1 MNFQIQKKKKLSTMK
16 IKNILLSIAST
27 AIVGACHN
35 GQQPTADNDSID
47 TLTCLEEEMIV
58 DTTPMPM
65 FLYYHNPDNMQVVFW
80 ISLAKPD
87 EPDANWDLQQR
98 TRRIASQYTKL
109 LLPNGKFANVKFI
122 GEQTKDPDGGDLEV
136 FALHHDYA
144 PSAGLNYAFENKK
157 EAKAIKYGGTMLV
170 LVTDEYLESH
180 KMLAVKDLS
189 SRQKT
194 MPKTVVKK
202 LEEQYGMKSLRSAV
216 TSEFEGGYSFGSV
229 QFKPN
234 GGKVLALDVLA
245 CGDSVYSIEKW
256 GHYDNAEGPTWNVD
270 DGGEYLPSHIL
281 AAFEGPNGID
291 LCYIHGAPEST
302 VTGWMTLCNGQFEDF
317 EVGQF
322 YNWIDEPMPFW
333 KKDMA
338 KLQKILEKHDPMF
351 KNIKMT
357 KWTYVWIDNDDV
369 REIWLH
375 SDNDEYGAIF
385 GLKGEPQLL
394 CTEYG
399 NHKAILYQGAVSVCG
414 SCGSGCF
421 SMELTT
427 LKDSRKGDRLEL
439 MRNTAP
445 DNSISSE
452 EYRLNGKLIDKSE
465 GEKFIHQATK
475 QEHYLKSPNWNTFD
489 N

>member
-1 MNFQIQKKKKLSTMK
+1 MK
-16 IKNILLSIAST
+16 IKNILLAIATT
-27 AIVGACHN
+27 AVVAACHN
-35 GQQPTADNDSID
+35 GQQPAAGTDD
-47 TLTCLEEEMIV
+47 TLLADDTPEEVV

-87 EPDANWDLQQR
+87 EPNANWDLQQR

-109 LLPNGKFANVKFI
+109 LLPNGKFADVKFI
-122 GEQTKDPDGGDLEV
+122 GEQTKNPDGGDLEV

-157 EAKAIKYGGTMLV
+157 DAKAIKYGGTMLV

-189 SRQKT
+189 SRQKK
-194 MPKTVVKK
+194 MPTTVVKK
-202 LEEQYGMKSLRSAV
+202 LEEQYGMKALRSIV
-216 TSEFEGGYSFGSV
+216 TSEFDGGYNFGSV
-229 QFKPN
+229 QFKPK

-245 CGDSVYSIEKW
+245 CGDSVYSIEEW

-270 DGGEYLPSHIL
+270 DCGEYLPSHIL

-302 VTGWMTLCNGQFEDF
+302 VTGWMTLRNGQLEDF

-338 KLQKILEKHDPMF
+338 KLQKILEKHDPVF
-351 KNIKMT
+351 KSVKMA
-357 KWTYVWIDNDDV
+357 KWCHVYIDNDDEP
-369 REIWLH
+369 EIWLH

-394 CTEYG
+394 CTESR
-399 NHKAILYQGAVSVCG
+399 NDKVILYHGTISVCG
-414 SCGSGCF
+414 SCGNGCF

-439 MRNTAP
+439 KRNTAP
-445 DNSISSE
+445 DNSIISE
-452 EYRLNGKLIDKSE
+452 EYRLNGKIIDKSD
-465 GEKFIHQATK
+465 GEKFKQQATQ
-475 QEHYLKSPNWNTFD
+475 QEHYLKSPSWNTFND
-489 N
+489 

>member
-1 MNFQIQKKKKLSTMK
+1 MK
-16 IKNILLSIAST
+16 IKNILLAIATT
-27 AIVGACHN
+27 AVVAACHN
-35 GQQPTADNDSID
+35 GQQPATGTDD
-47 TLTCLEEEMIV
+47 TLLADDTPEEVV

-80 ISLAKPD
+80 ISIAKPD
-87 EPDANWDLQQR
+87 EPNANWDLQQR

-109 LLPNGKFANVKFI
+109 LLPNGKFADVKFI
-122 GEQTKDPDGGDLEV
+122 GEQTKNPDGGDLEV

-157 EAKAIKYGGTMLV
+157 DAKAIKYGGTMLV

-189 SRQKT
+189 SRQKK
-194 MPKTVVKK
+194 MPTTVVKK
-202 LEEQYGMKSLRSAV
+202 LEEQYGMKALRSIV
-216 TSEFEGGYSFGSV
+216 TSEFDGGYSFGSV
-229 QFKPN
+229 QFKPK
-234 GGKVLALDVLA
+234 GGKVLALQVLA
-245 CGDSVYSIEKW
+245 CGDSVYSIEEW
-256 GHYDNAEGPTWNVD
+256 GQYDKTEGPTWNVD
-270 DGGEYLPSHIL
+270 DGGEYIPSHIL

-302 VTGWMTLCNGQFEDF
+302 VTGWMTLRNGQLEDF

-338 KLQKILEKHDPMF
+338 KLQKILEKHDPVF
-351 KNIKMT
+351 KSVKMA
-357 KWTYVWIDNDDV
+357 KWCHVYIDNDDEP
-369 REIWLH
+369 EIWLH

-394 CTEYG
+394 CTESR
-399 NHKAILYQGAVSVCG
+399 NDKVILYHGTISVCG
-414 SCGSGCF
+414 SCGNGCF

-427 LKDSRKGDRLEL
+427 LKDSHKGDRLEL
-439 MRNTAP
+439 KRNTAP
-445 DNSISSE
+445 DNSIISE
-452 EYRLNGKLIDKSE
+452 EYRLNGKIIDKSD
-465 GEKFIHQATK
+465 GEKFKQQATQ
-475 QEHYLKSPNWNTFD
+475 QEHYLKSPSWNTFND
-489 N
+489 

>member
-1 MNFQIQKKKKLSTMK
+1 MK
-16 IKNILLSIAST
+16 IKKILLAIAAT
-27 AIVGACHN
+27 AFVAACHN
-35 GQQPTADNDSID
+35 GQQPAAGTGD
-47 TLTCLEEEMIV
+47 TLLADDTPEEVV

-87 EPDANWDLQQR
+87 EPSANWDLQQR

-109 LLPNGKFANVKFI
+109 LLPNGKFADVKFI

-157 EAKAIKYGGTMLV
+157 DAKAIKYGGTMLV

-189 SRQKT
+189 SRQKK
-194 MPKTVVKK
+194 MPTTVVKK
-202 LEEQYGMKSLRSAV
+202 LEEQYGMKALRSIV
-216 TSEFEGGYSFGSV
+216 TSEFDGGYSFGSV
-229 QFKPN
+229 QFKPK
-234 GGKVLALDVLA
+234 GGKVLALQVLA
-245 CGDSVYSIEKW
+245 CGDSVYSIEEW
-256 GHYDNAEGPTWNVD
+256 GQYDKTEGPTWNVD
-270 DGGEYLPSHIL
+270 DGGEYIPSHIL

-291 LCYIHGAPEST
+291 ICFIHGAPEST
-302 VTGWMTLCNGQFEDF
+302 VTGWMTLRDGQFESF
-317 EVGQF
+317 EMGMF
-322 YNWIDEPMPFW
+322 YNYIDEPRPFW

-338 KLQKILEKHDPMF
+338 KLQKILEKHDPVF
-351 KNIKMT
+351 KSVKMA
-357 KWTYVWIDNDDV
+357 KWCHVYIDNDDEP
-369 REIWLH
+369 EIWLH

-394 CTEYG
+394 CTESG
-399 NHKAILYQGAVSVCG
+399 NDKVILYHGTISVCG
-414 SCGSGCF
+414 SCGNGCF

-439 MRNTAP
+439 KRNTAP
-445 DNSISSE
+445 DNSIISE
-452 EYRLNGKLIDKSE
+452 EYRLNGKIIDKSE
-465 GEKFIHQATK
+465 GEKFKQQATQ
-475 QEHYLKSPNWNTFD
+475 QEHYLKSPSWNTFND
-489 N
+489 

>member
-1 MNFQIQKKKKLSTMK
+1 MN
-16 IKNILLSIAST
+16 IKNIIWTIAAT
-27 AIVGACHN
+27 AVICACHN
-35 GQQPTADNDSID
+35 GQQPTASGD
-47 TLTCLEEEMIV
+47 TLDGNTDIAEETL

-65 FLYYHNPDNMQVVFW
+65 FLYYHNPENMQVVFW
-80 ISLAKPD
+80 ASLTKTD
-87 EPDANWDLQQR
+87 EPDASWDLQQR

-157 EAKAIKYGGTMLV
+157 EAKTIKYGGTMLV

-202 LEEQYGMKSLRSAV
+202 LEEQYGMKAIRSTV
-216 TSEFEGGYSFGSV
+216 TSELEGGYSFGAV
-229 QFKPN
+229 QFKPK

-245 CGDSVYSIEKW
+245 CGDSVYSIERW
-256 GHYDNAEGPTWNVD
+256 GHYDNDEGPTWNVD
-270 DGGEYLPSHIL
+270 DGGEYLPSNIL

-302 VTGWMTLCNGQFEDF
+302 VTGWMTLRDGQFEDF

-322 YNWIDEPMPFW
+322 YNYVDEPMPFW

-357 KWTYVWIDNDDV
+357 KWTYVWIDNDEV
-369 REIWLH
+369 REIWLR
-375 SDNDEYGAIF
+375 SDDEEYGAIF
-385 GLKGEPQLL
+385 SLKGEPQLL

-399 NHKAILYQGAVSVCG
+399 SNKARLYEGAVSVTG

-421 SMELTT
+421 NMEVVT
-427 LKDSRKGDRLEL
+427 LKDSRKSRRLEL
-439 MRNTAP
+439 TRHTAP
-445 DNSISSE
+445 DNSITQE
-452 EYRLNGKLIDKSE
+452 EYLLDGKATDKAT
-465 GEKFIHQATK
+465 GEQFLQQALK
-475 QEHYLKSPNWNTFD
+475 QEHYLKNPSFNEFD

>member
-1 MNFQIQKKKKLSTMK
+1 MK
-16 IKNILLSIAST
+16 IKNILLAIAAT
-27 AIVGACHN
+27 AVICACHN
-35 GQQPTADNDSID
+35 GQQAAADNDTID
-47 TLTCLEEEMIV
+47 SLTELEEEMIV

-80 ISLAKPD
+80 ASLAKPD

-170 LVTDEYLESH
+170 VATEEYLESH
-180 KMLAVKDLS
+180 KMLNVKNIS
-189 SRQKT
+189 HQKS
-194 MPKTVVKK
+194 MPKNVVKE
-202 LEEQYGMKSLRSAV
+202 LETRYSMKATRSVV
-216 TSEFEGGYSFGSV
+216 TCEIEGGYSFGAV
-229 QFKPN
+229 QFKPK
-234 GGKVLALDVLA
+234 GDKVLALQVLA
-245 CGDSVYSIEKW
+245 CSDSIYSIEEW
-256 GHYDNAEGPTWNVD
+256 GHYDKTEGATWNVD
-270 DGGEYLPSHIL
+270 DGGEYIPSGIM
-281 AAFEGPNGID
+281 AAFEGPNGLD
-291 LCYIHGAPEST
+291 LCYLHGAPEST
-302 VTGWMTLCNGQFEDF
+302 TTGWMTLRKGAFNSYELA
-317 EVGQF
+317 QF
-322 YNWIDEPMPFW
+322 YNYIDEPMPFY
-333 KKDMA
+333 KKDMT

-369 REIWLH
+369 REIWLR
-375 SDNDEYGAIF
+375 SNDEEYGAIF

-399 NHKAILYQGAVSVCG
+399 NRKAILYQDAISVTG

-421 SMELTT
+421 NMEVVT
-427 LKDSRKGDRLEL
+427 LKDSRRGDRLEL

-452 EYRLNGKLIDKSE
+452 EYRLNGKIINKSE
-465 GEKFIHQATK
+465 GEKFIQQATK

-489 N
+489 K